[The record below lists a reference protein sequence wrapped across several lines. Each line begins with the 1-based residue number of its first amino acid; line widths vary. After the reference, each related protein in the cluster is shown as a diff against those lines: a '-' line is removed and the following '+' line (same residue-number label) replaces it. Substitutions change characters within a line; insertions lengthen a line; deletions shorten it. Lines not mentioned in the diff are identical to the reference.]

1 MNIRTQSLL
10 RKYAPHIKNRQQL
23 ADAMDVRYGVAD
35 KFWSGT
41 LKQLQMDM
49 LKRFVWELVPHPG
62 EFTLGEFFELP
73 GTQRSKRYEPPYPE
87 ICSPEI
93 APRARLRTP
102 ELAEAAG
109 IKSKYQLWK
118 VCGFPHIT
126 AATALWHDPK
136 RMSLENLERLI
147 VGLKLDPATTSLA
160 ELFDFGLPK
169 DEV

>member
-23 ADAMDVRYGVAD
+23 ADAMGVRYGVAD

-49 LKRFVWELVPHPG
+49 LKQFVWELVPHPG
-62 EFTLGEFFELP
+62 EFSIGEFFELP
-73 GTQRSKRYEPPYPE
+73 GTQRSKRFKPLYSE
-87 ICSPEI
+87 IRCLEE

-109 IKSKYQLWK
+109 ITSKYQLWK
-118 VCGFPHIT
+118 QCGFPHIT
-126 AATALWHDPK
+126 AATALWDDPK

-147 VGLKLDPATTSLA
+147 IGLKLDPAMTSLA

-169 DEV
+169 DGV

>member
-1 MNIRTQSLL
+1 MG
-10 RKYAPHIKNRQQL
+10 
-23 ADAMDVRYGVAD
+23 VRYGVAD

-49 LKRFVWELVPHPG
+49 LKRFVLALHLWPDAV
-62 EFTLGEFFELP
+62 TLGEFFELP
-73 GTQRSKRYEPPYPE
+73 CTQRSRQFLSYLAKAGLKYNVADIE
-87 ICSPEI
+87 
-93 APRARLRTP
+93 AVPRARLRTSA
-102 ELAEAAG
+102 LAEAAG

-147 VGLKLDPATTSLA
+147 VGLKLDPSTTSLT

-169 DEV
+169 DKV

>member
-49 LKRFVWELVPHPG
+49 LKRFVWVLMPFPDEL
-62 EFTLGEFFELP
+62 TIGEFFELP
-73 GTQRSKRYEPPYPE
+73 GTQRSKRFDPAHFK
-87 ICSPEI
+87 ICGTKE

-109 IKSKYQLWK
+109 ITSKYQLWK
-118 VCGFPHIT
+118 QCGFPHIT
-126 AATALWHDPK
+126 AATALWDDPK

-147 VGLKLDPATTSLA
+147 IGLKLDPAMTSLA